1 MFLVFGN
8 ERNVYD
14 QRFLEFA
21 VKKKKPGV
29 NVIRRTIQDLS
40 DQATLGKNKELIVYL
55 SKNIMRVNLLPPE
68 YEVRGK
74 VMFSVCLF
82 TGEGIPLGLWSQI
95 LPRGSAAIILSLV
108 LSKVLSWV
116 LPWG

>member
-21 VKKKKPGV
+21 VRKKKPGV

-40 DQATLGKNKELIVYL
+40 VQGTLGKNNELLVYL
-55 SKNIMRVNLLPPE
+55 SQKYYARVTLL
-68 YEVRGK
+68 R
-74 VMFSVCLF
+74 FSL
-82 TGEGIPLGLWSQI
+82 
-95 LPRGSAAIILSLV
+95 
-108 LSKVLSWV
+108 
-116 LPWG
+116 